1 MGARFA
7 TAEARLLTVLSLNL
21 PLAHS
26 LSLTHSISLPLSL
39 SPSPSPSPSPSVCGR
54 LYVQSL
60 YFGGSF
66 YNLCTISSRLFL
78 RDASKTYTHYSFC

>member
-39 SPSPSPSPSPSVCGR
+39 SPSPSPSVCGR